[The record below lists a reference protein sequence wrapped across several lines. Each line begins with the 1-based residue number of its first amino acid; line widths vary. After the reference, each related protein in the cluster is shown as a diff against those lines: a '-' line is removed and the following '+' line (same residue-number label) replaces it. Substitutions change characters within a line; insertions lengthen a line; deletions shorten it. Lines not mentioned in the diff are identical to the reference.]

1 MKISIHFY
9 LRSVDTVDTGI
20 DAFVD
25 TIDTV
30 DTRIDKS
37 VDTSIPA
44 SIQILV
50 STLNSNKKYS
60 LWVLSFPTLAK
71 QTFKSVTKLITK
83 IRSWLRQAF
92 LFNFLVNF
100 TVSFLSRRYDIDVS
114 TVSTKSS
121 IRYRQKTSILYRR
134 YRQKPSIPVS
144 MVSADLSFFLS
155 AYYEFSNHP

>member
-1 MKISIHFY
+1 MENKWFCDA

-25 TIDTV
+25 TIDTG
-30 DTRIDKS
+30 IDKS

-60 LWVLSFPTLAK
+60 SCVLSLAPLAK
-71 QTFKSVTKLITK
+71 QAFKSVTKAITK

-92 LFNFLVNF
+92 LCNFLVNS
-100 TVSFLSRRYDIDVS
+100 TVSFLSRRNDIDVS
-114 TVSTKSS
+114 TNSS
-121 IRYRQKTSILYRR
+121 IRYRSKSSILVSTISTETVDTRYQYRR
-134 YRQKPSIPVS
+134 YRQINAWVI
-144 MVSADLSFFLS
+144 MIW
-155 AYYEFSNHP
+155 